1 MGSMMYDDHEL
12 EYSTQ
17 SMLEDIKYYIEC
29 ANEYSPKNERKQ
41 KVIEQLTKLQS
52 KVMSL

>member
-1 MGSMMYDDHEL
+1 MVTMMYDDHEL
-12 EYSTQ
+12 ECSIQ
-17 SMLEDIKYYIEC
+17 LMSEDIKYYIEC